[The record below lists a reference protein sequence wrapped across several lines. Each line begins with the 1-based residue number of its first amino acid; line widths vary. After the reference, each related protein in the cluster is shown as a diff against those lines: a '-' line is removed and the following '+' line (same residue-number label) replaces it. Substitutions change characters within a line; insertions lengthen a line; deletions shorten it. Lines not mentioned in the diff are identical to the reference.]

1 MKTVIKVVLVTIVLF
16 AFSAAHAGQPIDGT
30 YQTLDGSLLPG
41 RVSESWCSYPD
52 HQAGYPGN
60 MENAMSWNGSALQ
73 TQWRVWGMV
82 IDQNGAVL
90 NDENIDENGDGYR
103 EYITHYDGGQF
114 WLSGSHT
121 WGDED
126 YYGTITYY
134 RVTSTMSIQSGQ
146 VVGIVSNVYF
156 TGVFDDYEGCAIDY
170 SITSAMRVWSSDSGD
185 PMPANYPPFIC
196 SADQT
201 GGYGSEGE
209 LFDACCITCQIS
221 CETDTDDSSWGAVK
235 SIYRK

>member
-1 MKTVIKVVLVTIVLF
+1 M
-16 AFSAAHAGQPIDGT
+16 A
-30 YQTLDGSLLPG
+30 
-41 RVSESWCSYPD
+41 
-52 HQAGYPGN
+52 
-60 MENAMSWNGSALQ
+60 
-73 TQWRVWGMV
+73 

-90 NDENIDENGDGYR
+90 NAENIDENGDGYR
-103 EYITHYDGGQF
+103 EYITHYNGGQF
-114 WLSGSHT
+114 WLSGTHT

-170 SITSAMRVWSSDSGD
+170 SITSAMLVWRSSSGT
-185 PMPANYPPFIC
+185 PMPANYPPLIC

-209 LFDACCITCQIS
+209 FFDACCITCHIS